1 MNPYQKIKSR
11 IIELADKGE
20 NLQVIARQL
29 GLKTSEIRIIV
40 DEHHN
45 QRPKPQFG
53 FEYCVQLAKEAG
65 LLK

>member
-1 MNPYQKIKSR
+1 MNAYQKIKSR

-40 DEHHN
+40 DEHRN

-53 FEYCVQLAKEAG
+53 FEYCVQLAKGAG
-65 LLK
+65 LRP

>member
-1 MNPYQKIKSR
+1 MTAFQKIRAR

-20 NLQVIARQL
+20 NPQVIARQL

-40 DEHHN
+40 DEHRN

-53 FEYCVQLAKEAG
+53 FEFCVQLAKEAG